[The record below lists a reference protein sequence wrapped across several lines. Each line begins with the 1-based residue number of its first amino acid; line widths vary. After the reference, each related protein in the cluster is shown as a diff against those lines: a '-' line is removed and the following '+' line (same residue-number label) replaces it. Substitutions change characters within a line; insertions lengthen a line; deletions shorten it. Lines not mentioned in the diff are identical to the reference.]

1 MTVCRF
7 FASTVLFAA
16 FVLGPAVAAGSQPA
30 ETAAIAQIL
39 LILQVQA
46 EAWNRGDLDAF
57 MQTYAQTEDLRFASG
72 GNVTHGWQSTL
83 DRYKRRYPDRAAMGT
98 LSFSELTVTELAPDA
113 ALVFGHWRLVRAKD
127 SPHGLFTLLVRR
139 TAAGWRIV
147 ADHTSAADS

>member
-1 MTVCRF
+1 MTGVRF
-7 FASTVLFAA
+7 FVGCFLAAVLTAVPVCAAESTSAEASAA
-16 FVLGPAVAAGSQPA
+16 
-30 ETAAIAQIL
+30 TQIL
-39 LILQVQA
+39 RLLQIQA

-83 DRYKRRYPDRAAMGT
+83 DRYKQRYPDRAAMGT
-98 LSFSELTVTELAPDA
+98 LSFSELAVTELAPDA

-127 SPHGLFTLLVRR
+127 SPHGLFTLLIRR